1 MSSIREFLK
10 DLEKLLD
17 DIPCKLSTKIQSE
30 SRGDIALY
38 LKGTVV
44 FTDHSELHF
53 KEYLIAVPTFKKLA
67 YSYHYQSKDK
77 ELIFRFDNAEHHLEI
92 DTYPYHKHLKDNVVQ
107 SKEMSLKETLDEILP
122 IVFKGEVN

>member
-1 MSSIREFLK
+1 MSAIREFLEA
-10 DLEKLLD
+10 LETLLD

-53 KEYLIAVPTFKKLA
+53 KEYLIAVPDFKKLA

-77 ELIFRFDNAEHHLEI
+77 ELIIRFDNAEHHREVG
-92 DTYPYHKHLKDNVVQ
+92 TYPYHKHLKDEVVQ
-107 SKEMSLKETLDEILP
+107 SKEMSLNTD
-122 IVFKGEVN
+122 FRNA